1 MRITQSR
8 FVTSLARLAPF
19 TGQGLPEIALC
30 GKSNVG
36 KSSLINR
43 IGNNK
48 KLARISSAPGKT
60 RLINIYLLNENADDR
75 FHLVDLPGYGFARAP
90 ISEKE
95 KWGLMIES
103 YLSGSEFLGH
113 VLQLV
118 DIRHAPTKDDIV
130 MVNYL
135 RHYQI
140 PFIVA
145 ATKADKLSKAQRN
158 KALPVISR
166 ALAVQ
171 PWEVVPVSSE
181 DGTGIDKIMAHFEEW
196 LNPEPSED

>member
-1 MRITQSR
+1 MRITSAR
-8 FVTSLARLAPF
+8 FVTSLASLAPF
-19 TGQGLPEIALC
+19 AGQGLPEIAAC

-48 KLARISSAPGKT
+48 KLARTSSEPGKT
-60 RLINIYLLNENADDR
+60 RLINVYLLNES

-95 KWGLMIES
+95 KWAQMIEG
-103 YLSGSEFLGH
+103 YLAGSTNLTH

-118 DIRHAPTKDDIV
+118 DIRHEPTKDDIM

-140 PFIVA
+140 PFIVL
-145 ATKADKLSKAQRN
+145 ATKADKLSKAQR
-158 KALPVISR
+158 SR
-166 ALAVQ
+166 AIPAICRILAVQ
-171 PWEVVPVSSE
+171 PWEVIPVSAE
-181 DGTGIDKIMAHFEEW
+181 DGTGIDTLMERFDQW
-196 LNPEPSED
+196 LSASAGL